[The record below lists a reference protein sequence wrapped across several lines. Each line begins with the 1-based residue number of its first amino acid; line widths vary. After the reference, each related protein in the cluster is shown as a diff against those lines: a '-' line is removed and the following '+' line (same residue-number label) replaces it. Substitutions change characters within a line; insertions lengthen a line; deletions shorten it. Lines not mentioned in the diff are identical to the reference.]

1 MPACD
6 LRFILTGVLCC
17 SLLASAPVQARG
29 AGSAPG
35 RGSVESQQKAFEAG
49 QKHLEK
55 AKALVEKGNTT
66 LAIVEYTKSIETD
79 PSSVNSYLG
88 FGELYSQINEAQKA
102 VEKLDVG
109 ISMALLQ
116 EIIDPEIGRYCCLLA
131 RNYQRL
137 GKSDLASGAL
147 IKAQKYLQDDP
158 LPMFFLGEIQA
169 ERGKYKDAARAFR
182 ESLRLDSSNV
192 ECWQALGMVGLR
204 GKLPGVA
211 QEAYDGLLDID
222 PGRAAQLETLM
233 QSVAGDRIR

>member
-1 MPACD
+1 MPAYY
-6 LRFILTGVLCC
+6 LRIILSGFLCC
-17 SLLASAPVQARG
+17 SLMAPIAVQASLQSR
-29 AGSAPG
+29 
-35 RGSVESQQKAFEAG
+35 QKSFDAG
-49 QKHLEK
+49 QKHFDK
-55 AKALVEKGNTT
+55 AKALVEKGNTA

-79 PSSVNSYLG
+79 PSAVNSYLG
-88 FGELYSQINEAQKA
+88 LGELYSKINEAQKA

-147 IKAQKYLQDDP
+147 IKAQKYLPDDP

-169 ERGKYKDAARAFR
+169 ERGKFKEAVRAFR
-182 ESLRLDSSNV
+182 EALRLDSSNV

-204 GKLPGVA
+204 GKLPDVA
-211 QEAYDGLLDID
+211 QEAYEGLMDID
-222 PGRAAQLETLM
+222 PARAAQLETLIK
-233 QSVAGDRIR
+233 SVAANRIR